1 MSFARVFEHSES
13 SKGKPSLEEEE
24 NLVRSTKKVK
34 NGFGGRS
41 KTKGKGS
48 HALTSY
54 KDNLQ
59 RHKEDVVT
67 IEDGSDDEVN
77 KGWKM
82 EKRMFDN
89 FPIANNTYNINELGW
104 KVSLSDKEWEQ
115 WSKPWRKT
123 LVVKMLG
130 RCVNFWVLEAKLQ
143 RSWTK
148 GGSIN
153 DKSDN
158 FYLVKFAIEE
168 DYNLALFEGPR
179 MVADHY
185 LIVQR

>member
-24 NLVRSTKKVK
+24 NLVRSTKK
-34 NGFGGRS
+34 
-41 KTKGKGS
+41 
-48 HALTSY
+48 
-54 KDNLQ
+54 
-59 RHKEDVVT
+59 HKKDVVT
-67 IEDGSDDEVN
+67 IEDGSDGEVDE
-77 KGWKM
+77 GWKM

-89 FPIANNTYNINELGW
+89 FPIANNTYNTNELGW
-104 KVSLSDKEWEQ
+104 KVSLSDKEWEK

-123 LVVKMLG
+123 LVVKVLG

-153 DKSDN
+153 DKSDD